1 MPSRRITVLNEP
13 VVRDALKQA
22 WQDSQ
27 PGPTGGHEV
36 GGFILRNEAGK
47 KSVMR
52 WPRGGTDFILMAPY
66 VDCRIG
72 DSEIIATFHTHPNT
86 GADYLQEPGE
96 ADRRAVRDDP
106 DLKGVGYVSH
116 FATGDLPHSSE
127 WRNQRGGGYHG
138 DNLSRRR
145 LAMAATLTPDVLEDQ
160 LAVSLARVLAAANKQ
175 ARGSGV
181 DAAENFITITQRSV
195 NGGLIWRVNYSAR
208 DVVGRRGG
216 DLIVDVDGSDG
227 TIKQVLRGQ

>member
-27 PGPTGGHEV
+27 PGPTGGHEE

-47 KSVMR
+47 ISVMR
-52 WPRGGTDFILMAPY
+52 WPRGGTDFILMAPH

-86 GADYLQEPGE
+86 GVDYLQEPGE

-106 DLKGVGYVSH
+106 DLKGVGYVGELVISQR
-116 FATGDLPHSSE
+116 AIYLIAPNGEISE
-127 WRNQRGGGYHG
+127 V
-138 DNLSRRR
+138 
-145 LAMAATLTPDVLEDQ
+145 AATTEIISQ
-160 LAVSLARVLAAANKQ
+160 
-175 ARGSGV
+175 
-181 DAAENFITITQRSV
+181 E
-195 NGGLIWRVNYSAR
+195 GG
-208 DVVGRRGG
+208 
-216 DLIVDVDGSDG
+216 
-227 TIKQVLRGQ
+227 